1 MSIDRISPTL
11 RPRGRPVQYQRWQ
24 TLLFLHWRVPVS
36 VLRPLIPPSLEID
49 TFEGVAFV
57 GLVPFTMRGVRP
69 VWSPPVPGVS
79 NFHETNVRTYVH
91 FQGRDP
97 GVWFFSLD
105 AASRLA
111 VWIARTFWRL
121 PYHFSRMSLKHQ
133 PEGRIRYQMERIR
146 PGPVPASASFHY
158 RPAGTPSAASP
169 GSLEHFLAERYVLYT
184 EGAPSR
190 LLMGRVHHAHYP
202 FQAAEV
208 FEWNETLL
216 SAAGIGR
223 PEHPPLAH
231 FAAAV
236 DVEIFPLQRLSS
248 SAGTESTFQLESRP
262 ANGAL

>member
-1 MSIDRISPTL
+1 MNIDRISPTK
-11 RPRGRPVQYQRWQ
+11 RPVGRPVQYQSWQ

-36 VLRPLIPPSLEID
+36 MLRPLLPPALEID
-49 TFEGVAFV
+49 TFGGSAFV

-69 VWSPPVPGVS
+69 VWSPSVPGIS

-121 PYHFSRMSLKHQ
+121 PYHFSKTSLSHQ
-133 PEGRIRYQMERIR
+133 TEQRIRYKTERLY
-146 PGPVPASASFHY
+146 PGPIPAAGDFHY
-158 RPAGTPSAASP
+158 RPTGTPSAAVP

-184 EGAPSR
+184 EDASNE
-190 LLMGRVHHAHYP
+190 LLLGRVHHKPYP
-202 FQAAEV
+202 LQTAEL

-216 SAAGIGR
+216 SAAGIKR
-223 PEHPPLAH
+223 PDHAPLAH
-231 FAAAV
+231 FASG
-236 DVEIFPLQRLSS
+236 VEVEVFPLV
-248 SAGTESTFQLESRP
+248 SAST
-262 ANGAL
+262 